1 MHVLGSWSTWRQHVN
16 STQKASSGGKMTV
29 LDTQHHVAHSKL
41 TTDTHTQK
49 NQNAV
54 NVQFLFAFTTR
65 PLSAAQRGRFGHM
78 LSSQLTFA

>member
-1 MHVLGSWSTWRQHVN
+1 
-16 STQKASSGGKMTV
+16 MTV

-41 TTDTHTQK
+41 TTDTHTRKK

>member
-65 PLSAAQRGRFGHM
+65 PLSAAQRGR
-78 LSSQLTFA
+78 SQLTFA

>member
-1 MHVLGSWSTWRQHVN
+1 
-16 STQKASSGGKMTV
+16 MTV

-41 TTDTHTQK
+41 TTDTHTHTQK